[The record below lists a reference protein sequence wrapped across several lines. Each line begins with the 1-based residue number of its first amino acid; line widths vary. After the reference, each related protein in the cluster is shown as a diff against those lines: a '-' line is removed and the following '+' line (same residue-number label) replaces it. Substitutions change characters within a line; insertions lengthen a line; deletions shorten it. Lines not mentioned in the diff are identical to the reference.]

1 MIINPM
7 IPKMAIK
14 DKMHPA
20 CFQIPL
26 YAFSSFCIKNPE
38 HWSGAKLNVFYC
50 LTIGVHKLL
59 LAQ

>member
-1 MIINPM
+1 MM
-7 IPKMAIK
+7 PKMAIK
-14 DKMHPA
+14 DNMHPA

-26 YAFSSFCIKNPE
+26 YALSFSCIKKPE
-38 HWSGAKLNVFYC
+38 PFKIRAKLNVFYC